1 MPTKYKADFPTSLV
15 IIDGTELRTQ
25 SPCALAL
32 QSQLYSDYKSSLI
45 IIIILN
51 LFGANIY
58 MNNQMRLTSYKPTQP
73 NPGEDIHHTVISCV
87 GN

>member
-1 MPTKYKADFPTSLV
+1 MFKYRQGMISLAGKPISYV
-15 IIDGTELRTQ
+15 HH
-25 SPCALAL
+25 P
-32 QSQLYSDYKSSLI
+32 Y
-45 IIIILN
+45 IL